1 LASDEGWGVNV
12 EHIRRRLSGG
22 FKPFALVTSSGDK
35 FVVPHPEFIML
46 HPRTVVVMDK
56 DGYAAVLD
64 PLHVVGL
71 QDVRGVENGRPKPRR
86 R

>member
-1 LASDEGWGVNV
+1 
-12 EHIRRRLSGG
+12 
-22 FKPFALVTSSGDK
+22 
-35 FVVPHPEFIML
+35 ML
-46 HPRTVVVMDK
+46 QTRTEVVVDE

-71 QDVRGVENGRPKPRR
+71 EEVRGVKNGRQKSRR

>member
-1 LASDEGWGVNV
+1 
-12 EHIRRRLSGG
+12 
-22 FKPFALVTSSGDK
+22 
-35 FVVPHPEFIML
+35 VVPHPEFIML

-71 QDVRGVENGRPKPRR
+71 QDVRAVENGRQKPRR